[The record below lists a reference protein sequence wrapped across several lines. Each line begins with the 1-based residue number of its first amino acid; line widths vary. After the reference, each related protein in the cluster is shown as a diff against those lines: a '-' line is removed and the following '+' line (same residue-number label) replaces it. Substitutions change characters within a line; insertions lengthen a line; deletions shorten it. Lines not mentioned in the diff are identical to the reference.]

1 MTDTPYDRT
10 FYDVQSDGSYRS
22 ARRIVPLVLEQVRSN
37 SVLDVGC
44 GVGTFLRV
52 FTEHGV
58 TDIQGLDGD
67 YVPRD
72 RLRIDP
78 ARFQGRDLGEPL
90 DLGRRFDLVMS
101 LEVAEHLD
109 EGRADLFVE
118 NLCRHGDV
126 VLFSAAIPDQGGT
139 HHVNERWPS
148 YWIAKFAAHGYRV
161 HDTLRPVLWNDGE
174 VEYWYRQNCLL
185 FVNAAGVAAN
195 PALSAPAAMGTAGG
209 LLSGAPDLV
218 HPAMFQAKV
227 REARQ
232 IETARAIQATLER
245 LCADGGAYAFSRNP
259 DGTIGIRRV

>member
-1 MTDTPYDRT
+1 MTDTPYDRA
-10 FYDVQSDGSYRS
+10 FYDIQSDGSYRS
-22 ARRIVPLVLEQVRSN
+22 ARRIVPLVLEQLRVG

-58 TDIQGLDGD
+58 SDILGLDGD

-78 ARFQGRDLGEPL
+78 SRFQGRDLGEPL

-101 LEVAEHLD
+101 LEVAEHLED
-109 EGRADLFVE
+109 ARADLFVE

-148 YWIAKFAAHGYRV
+148 YWIAKFAARGYRL
-161 HDTLRPVLWNDGE
+161 HDTLRPVLWNDGA
-174 VEYWYRQNCLL
+174 VEYWYRQNALL
-185 FVNAAGVAAN
+185 FVNDAGAAAN
-195 PALSAPAAMGTAGG
+195 PKLPAMAAAGP
-209 LLSGAPDLV
+209 LPGAPDLV
-218 HPAMFQAKV
+218 HPAMFEAKV

-232 IETARAIQATLER
+232 IDAARAIQATLER
-245 LCADGGAYAFSRNP
+245 LCADGGAYAFNRNP